1 MKAILY
7 LAGVSRSING
17 PITYLNGKSHR
28 EYTFT
33 WSDLYQKHIL
43 IGKEI
48 GIEDNSIILDLT
60 TSEEN
65 TYQKAVVML
74 LDEPQEVVTEAPK
87 RKKVVKNDS

>member
-1 MKAILY
+1 MTAILY

-43 IGKEI
+43 NGKEI
-48 GIEDNSIILDLT
+48 GIEDHSIILDLT

>member
-7 LAGVSRSING
+7 ISGVSRTIHG
-17 PITYLNGKSHR
+17 PITYLNGKSQR

-33 WSDLYQKHIL
+33 WSEAYQKHIL
-43 IGKEI
+43 NGKEI
-48 GIEDNSIILDLT
+48 GIEDNSIILDLA
-60 TSEEN
+60 TSEEI

-74 LDEPQEVVTEAPK
+74 VDEPKEGVEETPK

>member
-17 PITYLNGKSHR
+17 PITYLNGKSLR

-33 WSDLYQKHIL
+33 WSDTYQKHIL
-43 IGKEI
+43 NGKEI
-48 GIEDNSIILDLT
+48 GIEDNSIILDLA

-74 LDEPQEVVTEAPK
+74 LDEPKEAVEEAPK